1 MEPILADTVRFR
13 VARLL
18 AQRDAYLSQRDDL
31 ANAIGAHRQ
40 NHAHDAHEADS
51 KLWKAYGSVMGH
63 ELDDFRSDPQE
74 ISP

>member
-18 AQRDAYLSQRDDL
+18 AQRDAYMNQRDDL

-40 NHAHDAHEADS
+40 KHADEAHEADS
-51 KLWKAYGSVMGH
+51 ELWNAYGSVMGH
-63 ELDDFRSDPQE
+63 ELADLD
-74 ISP
+74 